1 VAEEFIQRKGLP
13 LFCQIRQALATKTLG
28 QQKHREETE
37 ATFTGLHSYH
47 NHSNFLLMGAE
58 KATFGAGCFWGVEE
72 TFRNLKGVSFTAVG
86 YAGGT
91 KENPSYEDVC
101 TDKTGHAEV
110 VEVEF
115 DPSQITYEELLD
127 VFWSK
132 HNPTTLN
139 RQGPDVG
146 TQYRSVIFYHS
157 PEQKSAAETSRK
169 KIDASGR
176 FRRPVVT
183 QIEPAPKFWPAE
195 EYHQRYLQK
204 RGQSHCAI

>member
-1 VAEEFIQRKGLP
+1 M
-13 LFCQIRQALATKTLG
+13 KT
-28 QQKHREETE
+28 
-37 ATFTGLHSYH
+37 A
-47 NHSNFLLMGAE
+47 

-72 TFRNLKGVSFTAVG
+72 VFRNVKGVVSTAVG
-86 YAGGT
+86 YAGGA
-91 KENPSYEDVC
+91 KENPTYADVC

-115 DPSQITYEELLD
+115 DPSQVAYDELLG
-127 VFWSK
+127 VFWSN

-157 PEQKSAAETSRK
+157 PEQKSAAEVSRA
-169 KIDASGR
+169 KIDKSGR
-176 FRRPVVT
+176 FPRPVVT
-183 QIEPAPKFWPAE
+183 QIEPAPTFWRAE

-204 RGQSHCAI
+204 RGQSHCAV

>member
-1 VAEEFIQRKGLP
+1 MNAAPLALSRNSSNEHKRSVAHGEQPYHHLP
-13 LFCQIRQALATKTLG
+13 MHT
-28 QQKHREETE
+28 
-37 ATFTGLHSYH
+37 
-47 NHSNFLLMGAE
+47 E

-72 TFRNLKGVSFTAVG
+72 TFRNLKGVRSTAVG

-91 KENPSYEDVC
+91 KENPTYEDVC
-101 TDKTGHAEV
+101 TDETGHAEV

-115 DPSQITYEELLD
+115 DPSQINYDELLD
-127 VFWSK
+127 VFWSN

-139 RQGPDVG
+139 RQGPDMG

-157 PEQKSAAETSRK
+157 PEQEAAAMASKERLAK
-169 KIDASGR
+169 SGR
-176 FRRPVVT
+176 FNRPVVT
-183 QIEPAPKFWPAE
+183 QIEPAPNFWRAE

>member
-1 VAEEFIQRKGLP
+1 MQPEKG
-13 LFCQIRQALATKTLG
+13 TL
-28 QQKHREETE
+28 
-37 ATFTGLHSYH
+37 
-47 NHSNFLLMGAE
+47 
-58 KATFGAGCFWGVEE
+58 GAGCFWGVEE
-72 TFRNLKGVSFTAVG
+72 TFRNLKGVLSTGVG

-91 KENPSYEDVC
+91 RDNPTYEDVC

-115 DPSQITYEELLD
+115 DPSQITYDELLD
-127 VFWSK
+127 VFWSN

-169 KIDASGR
+169 KIDTSGR

-183 QIEPAPKFWPAE
+183 QIEPAPTFWRAE

-204 RGQSHCAI
+204 RGQSHCTI